1 MHGAQVYADLVPE
14 NDQEIS
20 LSDMVLYAREH
31 LGLAVA
37 CMTAGPNNLAMRPL
51 GVAYNT
57 LKLEA
62 GSYMIVLSIIVEPA
76 DSEPYGACASQPA
89 MLPVQSVRSHAWS
102 VSRHCTEER
111 HTLAFLAGF
120 HMPSVPEG
128 VGALVD
134 NDTRVG
140 IRLITESDRES
151 KESARAV
158 FDSLFWTA
166 KSVRITSVWRI
177 ACTSAV

>member
-62 GSYMIVLSIIVEPA
+62 GYKKGVSTST
-76 DSEPYGACASQPA
+76 
-89 MLPVQSVRSHAWS
+89 VRPRS
-102 VSRHCTEER
+102 VSSLLRR
-111 HTLAFLAGF
+111 
-120 HMPSVPEG
+120 EG
-128 VGALVD
+128 LQDPWLQDVNLCD
-134 NDTRVG
+134 
-140 IRLITESDRES
+140 
-151 KESARAV
+151 
-158 FDSLFWTA
+158 
-166 KSVRITSVWRI
+166 VWG
-177 ACTSAV
+177 S